1 MFTFTNIA
9 AGIWLIIFIVM
20 LVFEIATLGLTS
32 IWFAFGALVA
42 FVLAILGLN
51 VFLQIAGF
59 LIVSGLLM
67 ALVRPL
73 AAKYFNKNREKTNLD
88 ALIGKTG
95 YVTVEI
101 NNLKGQGEVNLS
113 GHIWTARSADETVIP
128 VDSKV
133 EITALEGVKAIV
145 KIST

>member
-1 MFTFTNIA
+1 MFPFTNIA

-32 IWFAFGALVA
+32 IWFAVGALAA
-42 FVLAILGLN
+42 FAFAVFGMN
-51 VFLQIAGF
+51 VFIQIACF

-73 AAKYFNKNREKTNLD
+73 AAKFFNKNREKTNLD

-95 YVTVEI
+95 YVTIEI
-101 NNLKGQGEVNLS
+101 NNLKGQGEINLS
-113 GHIWTARSADETVIP
+113 GHMWTARSADETVIP
-128 VDSKV
+128 VDAKV

-145 KIST
+145 KKIN